1 MARGALL
8 EIVRITPNDPVA
20 WNNLGVLATRTGGP
34 QDALRYFETS
44 LHLNPNQPAVLNQ
57 VGVLR
62 LEGGDAAAAREA
74 FSRALVVDPGYQLAR
89 KNLQKVGSG
98 Q

>member
-1 MARGALL
+1 VVRAALL
-8 EIVRITPNDPVA
+8 EIVKIKPNDPGA
-20 WNNLGVLATRTGGP
+20 WNNLGVLAGRSEAP

-44 LHLNPNQPAVLNQ
+44 LRLNPNQPAVLNQ

-62 LEGGDAAAAREA
+62 LQGGDAAAAREA
-74 FSRALVVDPGYQLAR
+74 FSRALAVDPGYEPAR
-89 KNLQKVGSG
+89 KNLQKIAGG